1 MHERKRVAYETR
13 VGVREQAGDA
23 TWPRYQPWL
32 ALALFSLLVNFAWE
46 VLVPPFYALHAAAP
60 HSITVLACLRSS
72 FGDAGITIASYA
84 AVAAIGTRRWI
95 NDATPRM
102 IAGYLACGVGATIA
116 LEYISVYRLSRWSYS
131 SIMPTIGGI
140 GVVPLVQWLVLPL
153 VVLWLT
159 HRHLAGASAVQSSR
173 R

>member
-1 MHERKRVAYETR
+1 MHERKRVTYETS
-13 VGVREQAGDA
+13 GDVREQASDI
-23 TWPRYQPWL
+23 TWPRYQPWV

-72 FGDAGITIASYA
+72 FGDAGITIGSYA

-95 NDATPRM
+95 NTATRRM
-102 IAGYLACGVGATIA
+102 IAGYLACGIGATIA
-116 LEYISVYRLSRWSYS
+116 LEYVSVYRLSRWTYS

-140 GVVPLVQWLVLPL
+140 GVVPLVQWLVLPM
-153 VVLWLT
+153 VILWLS

>member
-1 MHERKRVAYETR
+1 MRERDSMAFEPRPA
-13 VGVREQAGDA
+13 VRSSDSI
-23 TWPRYQPWL
+23 WPRYQPWV

-72 FGDAGITIASYA
+72 FGDAGITIGSYA

-95 NDATPRM
+95 NAASPRL
-102 IAGYLACGVGATIA
+102 IAAYVACGLVVTIA
-116 LEYISVYRLSRWSYS
+116 LEYISVYRLGRWTYS

-153 VVLWLT
+153 VVLWLS
-159 HRHLAGASAVQSSR
+159 HRHLAGASAVQFSR

>member
-1 MHERKRVAYETR
+1 MRERDSMAFEPGTEVQGSDRS
-13 VGVREQAGDA
+13 
-23 TWPRYQPWL
+23 WPRYQPWV

-46 VLVPPFYALHAAAP
+46 VLVPPFYAFHAAAP

-72 FGDAGITIASYA
+72 FGDAGITIGSYA

-95 NDATPRM
+95 NAASPRL
-102 IAGYLACGVGATIA
+102 IAAYIACGVGVTIA
-116 LEYISVYRLSRWSYS
+116 FEYISVYRMGRWAYS

-153 VVLWLT
+153 VILWLS
-159 HRHLAGASAVQSSR
+159 HRHLAGAIAIQSSR